1 MNYKVTPL
9 KPFGALIEPSQ
20 PETHVDEL
28 SIQELR
34 ELFDQHHILLLRG
47 FTGVSGGDQLVD
59 FSERWGEV
67 SVWPFGK
74 ILELVEQEKPKDHIF
89 DNTYVPMHWDGM
101 YRPEVPEIQIFH
113 CVQAPG
119 EQNGGRTVFS
129 NTPEVIRQASQEDLD
144 RWAKVTGV
152 YERKMEFYHS
162 KTIAPLV
169 TEHPARK
176 LPVIRYCEPP
186 VHEDEDFLNHPE
198 MSFEGVAEE
207 DLGAF
212 LKGLQEKLYA
222 EEVTYAHQWQTG
234 DIVISDNYT
243 LLHGREAFVSG
254 AGRHLRRVQVL
265 GSPKLKNPHLVFHS

>member
-1 MNYKVTPL
+1 MNYKVTQL
-9 KPFGALIEPSQ
+9 KPFGALIEPAQ
-20 PETHVDEL
+20 PDTHVDEL
-28 SIQELR
+28 SIQDLR
-34 ELFDQHHILLLRG
+34 QLFDQHHILLLRG
-47 FTGVSGGDQLVD
+47 FTGVSEGDDLVN

-67 SVWPFGK
+67 SVWPFGE

-129 NTPEVIRQASQEDLD
+129 NTPEVIRQATREDLD

-169 TEHPARK
+169 TEHPTRK

-198 MSFEGVAEE
+198 MSFEGVAQE
-207 DLGAF
+207 DMAAF
-212 LKGLQEKLYA
+212 IKGLQEQLYA
-222 EEVTYAHQWQTG
+222 ENVTYAHQWETG
-234 DIVISDNYT
+234 DLVISDNYT

-265 GSPKLKNPHLVFHS
+265 GQPKLKNPHLVFHS